1 MQIGM
6 LRDYLDL
13 EFKSAYGKEWPFPY
27 CLERLIDDFVLLCM
41 LVCVVPQLCPSSL
54 EPLLNVV
61 GMRRRELPASL
72 WNLSAPACLDCTSAG
87 GLKLT

>member
-41 LVCVVPQLCPSSL
+41 LVCVSQPASPL
-54 EPLLNVV
+54 EPLLHVRM
-61 GMRRRELPASL
+61 GRGGSFQHR
-72 WNLSAPACLDCTSAG
+72 CGTSSHWCV
-87 GLKLT
+87 